1 MKIVFEKVA
10 LVIGILAWTFAASG
24 ATDVLRGGGGG
35 DVETTTTMMMDPEED
50 ALIMTEMEE
59 EEPWAAALDVAMG
72 DFALEEGEDDDLIYT
87 DGTNP
92 MRMLRELAD
101 VGGHELPDNF
111 QILELYRK
119 TIDDLIELRGYNHIT
134 QNEVLE
140 VVTMTIY
147 DMVGHENAT
156 EAEKQAII
164 LDMMPLLVSQIYLL
178 VVVMYCRSFWFVD
191 ALTSDEVGDDP
202 DGCVVLV
209 AAKIARN
216 SCSSPSC
223 GNLLWLASDQ
233 MCRIIW
239 YPEAMTM
246 K

>member
-10 LVIGILAWTFAASG
+10 LVIGILACTFAASG
-24 ATDVLRGGGGG
+24 ATDVLRGGAGQ
-35 DVETTTTMMMDPEED
+35 DVETTTTTMMMDPEED

-72 DFALEEGEDDDLIYT
+72 DFALEGEDEDLIYT

-156 EAEKQAII
+156 EAEKKAII

-202 DGCVVLV
+202 DGCVV
-209 AAKIARN
+209 AAKIA
-216 SCSSPSC
+216 
-223 GNLLWLASDQ
+223 
-233 MCRIIW
+233 
-239 YPEAMTM
+239 
-246 K
+246 